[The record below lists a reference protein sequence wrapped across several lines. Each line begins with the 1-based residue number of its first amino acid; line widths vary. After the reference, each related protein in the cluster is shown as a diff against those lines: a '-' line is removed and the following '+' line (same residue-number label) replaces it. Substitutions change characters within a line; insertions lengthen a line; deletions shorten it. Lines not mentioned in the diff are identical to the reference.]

1 MSIDFNIKKLREAEG
16 LTQTELAERLGVDQS
31 MISHIENGRKD
42 PGVKLLIDIAEV
54 LHCTTDELVAKKK

>member
-1 MSIDFNIKKLREAEG
+1 MSIDFEIKKRREAEG
-16 LTQTELAERLGVDQS
+16 LSQEELAERLGVDRT

-42 PGVKLLIDIAEV
+42 PSVKLLIDIAEV